1 MKNQSKH
8 PVEQV
13 FPFSTETLKEASAI
27 LLVPRLK
34 TYFKGRRE
42 YIPSRTPVFYN
53 PLMTFNRD
61 LAVLAIRVYQQRIQR
76 SLDVCEPFTGCGVRG
91 IRFSKEV
98 QNVNHIVLNDLNPQA
113 INLTR
118 FNVERNGLSEKITI
132 EQMDAH
138 AFMSSHARPMK
149 RFNVIDLD
157 PFGSPSPFLDSAVR
171 AIKKGGLLALTATDM
186 APLCGVKPSACI
198 RKYLGKPLRTE
209 YCHEVAVRLLLNSL
223 VLAAAKHDLGVNVFF
238 SHSSDHYIRVYAQ
251 ILHGAR
257 KANDAIGRLGYLVHC
272 FHCLNRR
279 WTIGLS
285 NFPNRT
291 CAICGEK
298 MAVAGPLWMGN
309 LFDSDFCRA
318 MLEEARS
325 VEMGDRRRVLRLLN
339 VILMEVSGPPT
350 YYVVDKIS
358 KNLGLPGLSK
368 AALIEKLIEHGYHA
382 TETHFNLRG
391 IRSDA
396 PIDRLKRFAQ
406 DLSIHTP

>member
-1 MKNQSKH
+1 MENQSRH
-8 PVEQV
+8 QVEQV
-13 FPFSTETLKEASAI
+13 FPFSTEALREASAA
-27 LLVPRLK
+27 LLVPRLE

-53 PLMTFNRD
+53 PLMAFNRD
-61 LAVLAIRVYQQRIQR
+61 LAVLAIRVYQRRIQR

-91 IRFSKEV
+91 IRFAKEV
-98 QNVNHIVLNDLNPQA
+98 QNVSHIVLNDLNPQA

-132 EQMDAH
+132 QQMDAH
-138 AFMSSHARPMK
+138 ALMSSHARPKK
-149 RFNVIDLD
+149 RFDVIDLD

-186 APLCGVKPSACI
+186 APLCGVKPSACV

-209 YCHEVAVRLLLNSL
+209 YCHEVAVRLLLNAL
-223 VLAAAKHDLGVNVFF
+223 VLTAAKHDLGVTVFF
-238 SHSSDHYIRVYAQ
+238 SHSTDHYIRVYTQ
-251 ILHGAR
+251 ILHGAQ
-257 KANDAIGRLGYLVHC
+257 KANDAIGRLGYVVHC
-272 FHCLNRR
+272 FHCLNRK

-285 NFPNRT
+285 NFPPRT
-291 CAICGEK
+291 CAVCGGE
-298 MAVAGPLWMGN
+298 MAVAGPLWMDS
-309 LFDSDFCRA
+309 LFDSDFCRE

-325 VEMGDRRRVLRLLN
+325 VELGDRRRVLRLLN
-339 VILMEVSGPPT
+339 VILTEVGGPPT

-368 AALIEKLIEHGYHA
+368 AALIEKLIEHGFHA
-382 TETHFNLRG
+382 TETHFNPRG

-396 PIDRLKRFAQ
+396 PIDCVKRFAEA
-406 DLSIHTP
+406 LSIHAS